1 MADASISLASLRGL
15 RNAPQLQAAERQQLK
30 AELEQAMAPCGWFT
44 IGIMAPSAAIAVQ
57 TLRRWESAFAWQ
69 PLQAA
74 ATGAA
79 EDTTAGAAPGAV
91 FLKGHQGNG
100 TFWLRPEAGL
110 GEGVLI
116 TAQGDE
122 QAAAGDTWGPLP
134 LDLV

>member
-1 MADASISLASLRGL
+1 MADDLAGL
-15 RNAPQLQAAERQQLK
+15 RALCGLRSAPALSTEQAAALRR
-30 AELEQAMAPCGWFT
+30 ELEPLLQRCDWFT

-79 EDTTAGAAPGAV
+79 EDTTAGAEPGAV